1 MNCEIRTR
9 TSHSPSSLLLA
20 RIHKVTRHYPA
31 RSPQASGSWRKDALP
46 CSLWPIESPTHM
58 AAKKA
63 RGRQPD
69 ASSKSGKIRELLK
82 TGMAPMDI
90 AKRVGCTP
98 ALVYNVKARIAGGP
112 KKRGPGR
119 PPKAKSGGATRVD
132 GLDGLLAAVR
142 SVEKE
147 RNEMRAALEKLQ
159 AVLSAALQ

>member
-1 MNCEIRTR
+1 MPRT
-9 TSHSPSSLLLA
+9 
-20 RIHKVTRHYPA
+20 
-31 RSPQASGSWRKDALP
+31 
-46 CSLWPIESPTHM
+46 
-58 AAKKA
+58 AKQ

-69 ASSKSGKIRELLK
+69 ASSKSGQIRELLK

-90 AKRVGCTP
+90 AKKVGCTP

-142 SVEKE
+142 GVEKE
-147 RNEMRAALEKLQ
+147 RNAMRAVLEKLRDIL
-159 AVLSAALQ
+159 ASALGP

>member
-1 MNCEIRTR
+1 
-9 TSHSPSSLLLA
+9 
-20 RIHKVTRHYPA
+20 
-31 RSPQASGSWRKDALP
+31 
-46 CSLWPIESPTHM
+46 M

-98 ALVYNVKARIAGGP
+98 ALVYNVKARVDGP